1 MAFLPSEDAANHT
14 PRITNHWKTG
24 LHSTKYLPLKT
35 SECPQ
40 MPSGPRISAKI
51 FFWPLFCFVPRCLLA
66 KGMSVIGLLCPQAP
80 GSLQSTLQEGSQG
93 PRCWV
98 KGKPSPLLSSEA
110 TPVFLALQSAS
121 GPPLDWFRAAWAEQG
136 CEKWN
141 GAHCNQRWRMGA
153 PRGTAA
159 VASEATGPKLA
170 EGSLAGGWGGSS
182 FPEHMGALRSCCPKP
197 VMPQKPP
204 GVRPLPESAASTPAL
219 TAPESPA
226 GAAHP
231 SPPCGPL
238 CQDQLWKPGGLRC
251 RGRDRRAVAQG
262 QRTGSIR
269 SRAGQD
275 TDGPSHPLESGNQLL
290 PPLLSPTAPFR

>member
-93 PRCWV
+93 PTCWV

-110 TPVFLALQSAS
+110 TPVFLAPQSAS

-170 EGSLAGGWGGSS
+170 EGSLTRRSASRVGAMRCGLTCPGRASSKRQPDEGHPAARYAG
-182 FPEHMGALRSCCPKP
+182 R
-197 VMPQKPP
+197 
-204 GVRPLPESAASTPAL
+204 
-219 TAPESPA
+219 APC
-226 GAAHP
+226 
-231 SPPCGPL
+231 SPP
-238 CQDQLWKPGGLRC
+238 
-251 RGRDRRAVAQG
+251 
-262 QRTGSIR
+262 
-269 SRAGQD
+269 
-275 TDGPSHPLESGNQLL
+275 LEAHV
-290 PPLLSPTAPFR
+290 SPTWEQPHVH